1 MIPISVIV
9 PIYNMEEL
17 MRKCLDSILAQ
28 TFKDYE
34 CLLVDDGSTDG
45 SPAICDEYAAKDS
58 RFKAFHKPNGGLS
71 DARNFGLAHA
81 RGEYTIFFDPDDWVD
96 EDCLNDMYA
105 KAAETGSD
113 MVMCDYFNEDPYS
126 VQYIIQ
132 RPSSLKNVDVIKDL
146 LLNKI
151 NGFTW
156 NKLLKNSLYYTLKL
170 QYPQGIYGREDIY
183 TMCSLLKNDI
193 SISYLPKAYYH
204 YMHYGNNTES
214 RKYDENTYN
223 HDLTVRDM
231 FTMMMKNTEFEQLSY
246 DVMSYD
252 AIYRAFFF
260 GKKQYSSKMFKERF
274 GDYTSIV
281 KTYGGRM
288 KYLLLLSIGGLYRP
302 CRNAFQI
309 GYNIKQILKK
319 LI

>member
-1 MIPISVIV
+1 MALISVIV
-9 PIYNMEEL
+9 PIYNMEKL

-28 TFKDYE
+28 TFTEYE
-34 CLLVDDGSTDG
+34 CLLIDDGSRDG
-45 SPAICDEYAAKDS
+45 SPAICDEYEAKDP
-58 RFKAFHKPNGGLS
+58 RFKAYHKANGGLS

-81 RGEYTIFFDPDDWVD
+81 IGEYTIFFDPDDWVD
-96 EDCLNDMYA
+96 KECLKEMYS
-105 KAAETGSD
+105 KALESNAD
-113 MVMCDYFNEDPYS
+113 MVICDIFYNDPYS
-126 VQYIIQ
+126 EKY
-132 RPSSLKNVDVIKDL
+132 SSQKPTSTDHWDVLEDL
-146 LLNKI
+146 LVCRVQAFTVTKLIRRALYVEYKI
-151 NGFTW
+151 E
-156 NKLLKNSLYYTLKL
+156 
-170 QYPQGIYGREDIY
+170 YPKGIYGREDLY
-183 TMCSLLKNDI
+183 AMCCLLKNDI
-193 SISYLPKAYYH
+193 NISYLPKAYYH

-223 HDLTVRDM
+223 NDLTVRDM